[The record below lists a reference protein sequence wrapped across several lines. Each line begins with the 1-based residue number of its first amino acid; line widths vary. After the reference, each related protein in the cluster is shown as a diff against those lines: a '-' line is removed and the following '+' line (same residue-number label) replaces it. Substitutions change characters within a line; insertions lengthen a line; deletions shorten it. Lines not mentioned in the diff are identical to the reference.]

1 MRRLLWMLVLLVLIT
16 AQTAEAVSF
25 LGEEIHTNPESLR
38 EEHEELVLSMMKD
51 LALFTT
57 DDKTGYGFMSLCVK
71 DSQAESAIRRFE
83 GGWFA
88 PHRSVAFENCSTENW
103 RGDGETYFTCE
114 CRMDCVVRFSGDVY
128 MTYDMAYQLE
138 YVYDAGAK
146 QGRRWKLQS
155 FRNIVQE
162 PDNVDLEEL
171 NQKDEGIRI
180 EAVTGPTFKG
190 FIMIVSD
197 PSRVFVGSIPRPYTT
212 YTPGWTLDRFTQ
224 EFGAAAA
231 VNGGG
236 FADPPTDGKGG
247 KPNSLVITEGEK
259 TQNYNA
265 GRKFGTVIGFD
276 EEDRLVVVEG
286 VQRADVDALPL
297 RDAVAFS
304 PALIIDG
311 EAVDNTDYRN
321 QLTARTAIGQ
331 REDGTVLMLVVDG
344 RHPDSLGANMQCL
357 TDIFLEHGAVNAA
370 NLDGGTSTT
379 LVFYGRK
386 VNDGKYPDRVS
397 RVMPTAFLVRPLQ
410 GN

>member
-1 MRRLLWMLVLLVLIT
+1 M
-16 AQTAEAVSF
+16 
-25 LGEEIHTNPESLR
+25 
-38 EEHEELVLSMMKD
+38 
-51 LALFTT
+51 
-57 DDKTGYGFMSLCVK
+57 
-71 DSQAESAIRRFE
+71 
-83 GGWFA
+83 
-88 PHRSVAFENCSTENW
+88 
-103 RGDGETYFTCE
+103 
-114 CRMDCVVRFSGDVY
+114 
-128 MTYDMAYQLE
+128 
-138 YVYDAGAK
+138 
-146 QGRRWKLQS
+146 
-155 FRNIVQE
+155 
-162 PDNVDLEEL
+162 
-171 NQKDEGIRI
+171 
-180 EAVTGPTFKG
+180 
-190 FIMIVSD
+190 
-197 PSRVFVGSIPRPYTT
+197 
-212 YTPGWTLDRFTQ
+212 
-224 EFGAAAA
+224 
-231 VNGGG
+231 
-236 FADPPTDGKGG
+236 
-247 KPNSLVITEGEK
+247 ITEGEK

-344 RHPDSLGANMQCL
+344 RHPDSLGADMQCL

-397 RVMPTAFLVRPLQ
+397 RVMPTAFLVRPLR